1 MTSDELRG
9 AIKLIAEAP
18 GDDDTAAVSG
28 EKFQVALL
36 VGYEIALQLAIMN
49 ERESA
54 GKFRERNLGRTGS
67 WKQCQHCQADI
78 DVDYWGIHFGNGKPI
93 CPMCCHPND
102 NASPSSLRVQCLF
115 CRQYSDRGE
124 WTQLDGTTLH
134 RCPKCKTVSGSVS

>member
-49 ERESA
+49 ERAARPEVKVSPVT
-54 GKFRERNLGRTGS
+54 FLCTDCHQR
-67 WKQCQHCQADI
+67 
-78 DVDYWGIHFGNGKPI
+78 KPFTEWI
-93 CPMCCHPND
+93 ALP
-102 NASPSSLRVQCLF
+102 
-115 CRQYSDRGE
+115 RGE
-124 WTQLDGTTLH
+124 L
-134 RCPKCKTVSGSVS
+134 RCPNCLNGRPIFGEDL